1 MAIRDEESAQQ
12 RQMIKQLIS
21 EITMRGGTGK
31 FMNDNSSSASSSGAA
46 LQKSKIIKHPRHQ

>member
-31 FMNDNSSSASSSGAA
+31 FMKDTISSASSTATA
-46 LQKSKIIKHPRHQ
+46 L

>member
-31 FMNDNSSSASSSGAA
+31 FMKDTSSSASSSVVV
-46 LQKSKIIKHPRHQ
+46 L